1 MPPRFWRHIDWFQ
14 IGLVLLASAMG
25 LSVVLGASGN
35 GFHDPAVVYY
45 VKRQAL
51 WFVVG
56 AITLAICT
64 RIDYH
69 AWTRWS
75 VPLYIT
81 LGMLLLVVLALGHRH
96 YGSTRW
102 ISLGGLDF
110 QPSEFAKLAL
120 IFLLARYLSPH
131 AGSVRRW
138 RDLLVPVVLAA
149 VPAGLIVLEPDLGT
163 GMVFLAI
170 LIGVIFAS
178 GFPGWRLVGA
188 TALLIG
194 IGVLAVVAHLRWGTP
209 LPLKTYQLG
218 RLLAFVNPQHYFRT
232 FGYQIIQSEMAIG
245 SGRVHGTGLFSGGV
259 NGQLGYL
266 TQPQTDFVFAS
277 LGNMGGLL
285 GAGLALVVLA
295 AIFWRALAA
304 MAVAGDG
311 EGALI
316 AAGVAAALGFQV
328 LLNAGV
334 ALGVLP
340 VTGVPLP
347 FFSYGGSSTVVNFAA
362 IGILQ
367 SIRVR
372 RKKIQF

>member
-1 MPPRFWRHIDWFQ
+1 MPPRFWRHIDWVLV
-14 IGLVLLASAMG
+14 GLVLAASAMG
-25 LSVVLGASGN
+25 LSVVLGASGS

-45 VKRQAL
+45 AKRQAL
-51 WFVVG
+51 WLVVG
-56 AITLAICT
+56 AIALAACT

-69 AWTRWS
+69 VWTRWS
-75 VPLYIT
+75 TPLYSL
-81 LGMLLLVVLALGHRH
+81 LGVLLLVVLALGHRH
-96 YGSTRW
+96 YGSARW

-120 IFLLARYLSPH
+120 IFLLARQLARYGGNL
-131 AGSVRRW
+131 RRW
-138 RDLLVPVVLAA
+138 RDLFVPVVLAA

-170 LIGVIFAS
+170 LIGVVFAS
-178 GFPGWRLVGA
+178 GFPGGRLFAA
-188 TALLIG
+188 TALLVG
-194 IGVLAVVAHLRWGTP
+194 LGVMAVVAHLRWGTP
-209 LPLKTYQLG
+209 LPLQSYQLG
-218 RLLAFVNPQHYFRT
+218 RLLAFVNPQRYFRT
-232 FGYQIIQSEMAIG
+232 FGYQIIQSETAIG
-245 SGRVHGTGLFSGGV
+245 SGRVHGTGIFSGGV

-277 LGNMGGLL
+277 LANMGGFL
-285 GAGLALVVLA
+285 GAALALLVLA
-295 AIFWRALAA
+295 GIVWRALGA

-316 AAGVAAALGFQV
+316 AAGVASALGFQV